1 MFVNKEDYYY
11 YITVMNENYAQP
23 EMPKG
28 CEEGIISGMYRLQ
41 TSQAKQHHVQLL
53 GSGAILREVIT
64 AADGEEGVE
73 KAKAENP
80 DLILM
85 DVMMPKMDG
94 YTAVEKIKTEMN
106 PAPLVMMLTA
116 KGTEDDVMQ
125 GLVGGADDYI
135 TKPFAPRELI
145 ARVKVALIKAGHKED
160 LPE

>member
-1 MFVNKEDYYY
+1 MTIKILTVDDEPDVRRLIEIKLKKE
-11 YITVMNENYAQP
+11 
-23 EMPKG
+23 G
-28 CEEGIISGMYRLQ
+28 F
-41 TSQAKQHHVQLL
+41 
-53 GSGAILREVIT
+53 EVIT
-64 AADGEEGVE
+64 AVDGEEGVE
-73 KAKAENP
+73 KAKSEQP

-94 YTAVEKIKTEMN
+94 FTAVEKIKAEID

-135 TKPFAPRELI
+135 TKPFAPRELV
-145 ARVKVALIKAGHKED
+145 ARVKVVLIKAGRKED

>member
-1 MFVNKEDYYY
+1 MTIK
-11 YITVMNENYAQP
+11 ILTVDDEP
-23 EMPKG
+23 DVR
-28 CEEGIISGMYRLQ
+28 RLIEIKLKK
-41 TSQAKQHHVQLL
+41 A
-53 GSGAILREVIT
+53 GFEVIT
-64 AADGEEGVE
+64 AVDGEEGVE

-94 YTAVEKIKTEMN
+94 YTAVEKIKTEMD

-145 ARVKVALIKAGHKED
+145 ARVKVALIKAGRKAD

>member
-1 MFVNKEDYYY
+1 MAIK
-11 YITVMNENYAQP
+11 ILTVDDEP
-23 EMPKG
+23 DVR
-28 CEEGIISGMYRLQ
+28 RLIEIKLKK
-41 TSQAKQHHVQLL
+41 A
-53 GSGAILREVIT
+53 GFEVIT
-64 AADGEEGVE
+64 AADGEEGVD
-73 KAKAENP
+73 KAKAEKP

-94 YTAVEKIKTEMN
+94 FTAVEKIKKEMK

-145 ARVKVALIKAGHKED
+145 ARVKVVLIKAGRKAD

>member
-1 MFVNKEDYYY
+1 MAIKILTVDDEPDVRRLIEVKLKKE
-11 YITVMNENYAQP
+11 
-23 EMPKG
+23 G
-28 CEEGIISGMYRLQ
+28 F
-41 TSQAKQHHVQLL
+41 
-53 GSGAILREVIT
+53 EVIT
-64 AADGEEGVE
+64 AADGEEGVA

-94 YTAVEKIKTEMN
+94 YTAVEKIKTEMD

-125 GLVGGADDYI
+125 GLMGGADDYI

-145 ARVKVALIKAGHKED
+145 ARVKVALIKAGRKED
-160 LPE
+160 LPQ

>member
-1 MFVNKEDYYY
+1 MTIK
-11 YITVMNENYAQP
+11 ILTVDDEP
-23 EMPKG
+23 DVR
-28 CEEGIISGMYRLQ
+28 RLIEIKLKK
-41 TSQAKQHHVQLL
+41 A
-53 GSGAILREVIT
+53 GFEVIT

-80 DLILM
+80 DLVLM

-145 ARVKVALIKAGHKED
+145 ARVKVALIKAGRKAD

>member
-1 MFVNKEDYYY
+1 MTIK
-11 YITVMNENYAQP
+11 ILTVDDEP
-23 EMPKG
+23 DVR
-28 CEEGIISGMYRLQ
+28 RLIEIKLKK
-41 TSQAKQHHVQLL
+41 A
-53 GSGAILREVIT
+53 GFEVIT
-64 AADGEEGVE
+64 AVDGEEGVA

-94 YTAVEKIKTEMN
+94 FTAVEKIKAEMD

-145 ARVKVALIKAGHKED
+145 ARVKVALIKAGRKAD

>member
-1 MFVNKEDYYY
+1 MTIK
-11 YITVMNENYAQP
+11 ILTVDDEP
-23 EMPKG
+23 DVR
-28 CEEGIISGMYRLQ
+28 RLIEVKLKK
-41 TSQAKQHHVQLL
+41 A
-53 GSGAILREVIT
+53 GFEVIT
-64 AADGEEGVE
+64 AVDGEEGVE
-73 KAKAENP
+73 KAKAEKP

-94 YTAVEKIKTEMN
+94 YTAVEKIKTEMD

-135 TKPFAPRELI
+135 TKPFAPRELV
-145 ARVKVALIKAGHKED
+145 ARVKVALIKAGRKED

>member
-1 MFVNKEDYYY
+1 MTIK
-11 YITVMNENYAQP
+11 ILTVDDEP
-23 EMPKG
+23 DVR
-28 CEEGIISGMYRLQ
+28 RLIEIKLKK
-41 TSQAKQHHVQLL
+41 A
-53 GSGAILREVIT
+53 GFEVIT
-64 AADGEEGVE
+64 AADGEEGVQ

-94 YTAVEKIKTEMN
+94 FTAVEKIKKEMT

-145 ARVKVALIKAGHKED
+145 ARVKVVLIKAGMKAD

>member
-1 MFVNKEDYYY
+1 MSIK
-11 YITVMNENYAQP
+11 ILTVDDEP
-23 EMPKG
+23 DVR
-28 CEEGIISGMYRLQ
+28 RLIEIKLKK
-41 TSQAKQHHVQLL
+41 A
-53 GSGAILREVIT
+53 GFEVIT

-73 KAKAENP
+73 KAKAEDP

-94 YTAVEKIKTEMN
+94 FTAVEKIKSEMN

-125 GLVGGADDYI
+125 GLIGGADDYI

-145 ARVKVALIKAGHKED
+145 ARVKVALIKAGRKDD

>member
-1 MFVNKEDYYY
+1 MTIK
-11 YITVMNENYAQP
+11 ILTVDDEP
-23 EMPKG
+23 DVR
-28 CEEGIISGMYRLQ
+28 RLIEIKLKK
-41 TSQAKQHHVQLL
+41 A
-53 GSGAILREVIT
+53 GFEVIT

-94 YTAVEKIKTEMN
+94 YTAVKKIKTEMD
-106 PAPLVMMLTA
+106 PAPLVIMLTA
-116 KGTEDDVMQ
+116 KGTEDDVME

-135 TKPFAPRELI
+135 TKPFAPRELVS
-145 ARVKVALIKAGHKED
+145 RVKVALIKAGRKAD

>member
-1 MFVNKEDYYY
+1 MTIK
-11 YITVMNENYAQP
+11 ILTVDDEP
-23 EMPKG
+23 DVR
-28 CEEGIISGMYRLQ
+28 RLIEIKLKK
-41 TSQAKQHHVQLL
+41 A
-53 GSGAILREVIT
+53 GFEVIT

-73 KAKAENP
+73 KAKAEKP

-94 YTAVEKIKTEMN
+94 FTAVEKIKEEIK

-145 ARVKVALIKAGHKED
+145 ARVKVVLIKAGMKAD